1 MRGFAVRADVEEVER
16 FLAERTR
23 ALPAES
29 VALLDCIGRVL
40 AVDVRSEVD
49 VPAFPRSAMDG
60 FAVRGADSFGASD
73 YDPVF
78 VRVIGAALPGR
89 PFTGTLGPGE
99 AVRIMTGAPVPAGAD
114 AVVPAEVC
122 EEAEGR
128 VAVREAV
135 PPLRHV
141 GARGEDV
148 RAGETVLRAGRR
160 LRPQDAGL
168 LASIG
173 LASIACHRRPRVAL
187 LMTGDELLPPG
198 SQPEGARIVDSNSL
212 VLRGLAARDGA
223 EIAACEWLPDRP
235 ERICAALLEAD
246 ADVLLVSGGSSVGQ
260 EDHAPR
266 LVAELGTLDFH
277 GVAMRPSSPA
287 GVGRI
292 GDRKGAQRPRS
303 EAQPSEGERWVFLLP
318 GNPVSCLCAY
328 EFFAGPTLRALGGRP
343 RAWPHRRVRL
353 PLARKLSSAIGRVD
367 YVRVAIEA
375 GHVVPLAI
383 SGASILS
390 STVRAAGAVIVPRGL
405 EGVPEGAEV
414 EVLLYDDAP
423 PGEGA
428 EAEGKGLDSRASR
441 EGHVPRSEAKPS
453 EAEDVP

>member
-1 MRGFAVRADVEEVER
+1 MRGFAARADVEEVER
-16 FLAERTR
+16 FLAACVS
-23 ALPAES
+23 ALPAED
-29 VALLDCIGRVL
+29 VALEACAGRVL
-40 AVDVRSEVD
+40 AEDVRSEVD
-49 VPAFPRSAMDG
+49 VPAFARSAMDG
-60 FAVRGADSFGASD
+60 FAVRGADTFGASD
-73 YDPVF
+73 YDPIAL
-78 VRVIGAALPGR
+78 RVVGQALPGR
-89 PFTGTLGPGE
+89 PFAGAVGPGE
-99 AVRIMTGAPVPAGAD
+99 AVRIMTGAPLPEGAD
-114 AVVPAEVC
+114 AVAPAETC
-122 EEAEGR
+122 AESDGR
-128 VAVREAV
+128 VGVREAV

-168 LASIG
+168 LASLG
-173 LASIACHRRPRVAL
+173 APAARCHRRPRVAL

-198 SQPEGARIVDSNSL
+198 SRPDGAHIVDSNSL

-223 EIAACEWLPDRP
+223 VVTACTYLPDRA
-235 ERICAALLEAD
+235 ERIRAALLDAD
-246 ADVLLVSGGSSVGQ
+246 ADALLVSGGSSVGQ

-277 GVAMRPSSPA
+277 GIAMRPSSPA

-292 GDRKGAQRPRS
+292 GERKGAQRPRS
-303 EAQPSEGERWVFLLP
+303 EAPRDLASREPSGGQRLVFLLP

-353 PLARKLSSAIGRVD
+353 PLARKIASAIGRVD
-367 YVRVAIEA
+367 YVRVAIE
-375 GHVVPLAI
+375 GGRVVPLAT

-423 PGEGA
+423 ADAP
-428 EAEGKGLDSRASR
+428 
-441 EGHVPRSEAKPS
+441 
-453 EAEDVP
+453 

>member
-1 MRGFAVRADVEEVER
+1 MRGFAARADVEEVER
-16 FLAERTR
+16 FLEARVR

-29 VALLDCIGRVL
+29 VPLPEAIGRVL
-40 AVDVRSEVD
+40 AEDVRAACD
-49 VPAFPRSAMDG
+49 VPSFARAAMDG
-60 FAVRGADSFGASD
+60 FALRGADSFGASD
-73 YDPVF
+73 LDPVWL
-78 VRVIGAALPGR
+78 RVVGEALPGR
-89 PFTGTLGPGE
+89 PYAGAVGRDE
-99 AVRIMTGAPVPAGAD
+99 AVRIMTGAPIPAGAD
-114 AVVPAEVC
+114 AVAPAETC
-122 EEAEGR
+122 EEAGGR

-141 GARGEDV
+141 GARGEDI
-148 RAGETVLRAGRR
+148 RAGEVVLRAGRR

-168 LASIG
+168 LASLG
-173 LASIACHRRPRVAL
+173 APSARCHRRPRVAL

-198 SQPEGARIVDSNSL
+198 SRPDGARIVDSNSL
-212 VLRGLAARDGA
+212 VLRGLAERDGA
-223 EIAACEWLPDRP
+223 EVVACEWLPDRA
-235 ERICAALLEAD
+235 ERIRAALSRAD

-260 EDHAPR
+260 EDFAPR
-266 LVAELGTLDFH
+266 LVAELGSLDFH

-292 GDRKGAQRPRS
+292 GDRF
-303 EAQPSEGERWVFLLP
+303 VFLLP

-353 PLARKLSSAIGRVD
+353 PLARKIGSTIGRVD
-367 YVRVAIEA
+367 YVRVAIEQ
-375 GHVVPLAI
+375 GRVVPLAT

-405 EGVPEGAEV
+405 EGLPEGAEV

-423 PGEGA
+423 AEGA
-428 EAEGKGLDSRASR
+428 
-441 EGHVPRSEAKPS
+441 P
-453 EAEDVP
+453 